1 MHLPRFIYELYP
13 VVYIVAGI
21 AAMYFVASIVAF
33 ISGFL
38 LGISGTVILFL
49 RRNYRAVRQQLYSY

>member
-1 MHLPRFIYELYP
+1 MHLPRFLYELYP

-33 ISGFL
+33 ISGL
-38 LGISGTVILFL
+38 ILGISGTMILFL